1 MKKKICIT
9 SDCVCDLPED
19 ILEQYEIPV
28 IYFYIHTDRGCF
40 KDMDEITAGN
50 VIEYFE
56 NGGQYISTNA
66 PKPYE
71 YEEFFGEVLKNCDEI
86 LHIAI
91 ASSLSMSMQFASE
104 AAGKFGGRVHVF
116 DSRHLST
123 GIAHL
128 VVKAAELV
136 SQNKTCE
143 EIVAVLDKM
152 RDKVSTSFIAEN
164 ADYLY
169 RNGRVSKLV
178 KTVCAG
184 AKIHP
189 ILAMKNGE
197 MMLKGIRVGN
207 YSKSVVRYVRN
218 ELKDASKVNK
228 RLLFITHADC
238 SVKIVGKVRKAV
250 EEKCKFDNI
259 IVTKASATIS
269 SNCGAN
275 TIGVLFVRE

>member
-9 SDCVCDLPED
+9 SDCVCDLPEE

-28 IYFYIHTDRGCF
+28 IYFYIHTDKGCF

-71 YEEFFGEVLKNCDEI
+71 YEKFFGEVLENCDEI

-91 ASSLSMSMQFASE
+91 ADSLSMSMKFATE
-104 AAGKFGGRVHVF
+104 AAKKFNGRVHVF
-116 DSRHLST
+116 NSGHLST

-128 VVKAAELV
+128 VIKAAELV
-136 SQNKTCE
+136 SENKTCE
-143 EIVAVLDKM
+143 EIIAVLDNV

-178 KTVCAG
+178 KTLCG
-184 AKIHP
+184 GFKIHP
-189 ILAMKNGE
+189 ILSMKKGE
-197 MMLKGIRVGN
+197 MNLKGIQIGN
-207 YSKSVVRYVRN
+207 YKKSVVRYVKK
-218 ELKDASKVNK
+218 ELKHASGINK

-238 SVKIVGKVRKAV
+238 SIKLVGRVRKTV
-250 EEKCKFDNI
+250 EEKCKFENI
-259 IVTKASATIS
+259 IVTRASATIS